1 MNFKTADVDTEIN
14 TIVNVY
20 MYAYNV
26 YIYTHTYLYPYLG
39 IHIIYT
45 CIFASRLPRWC

>member
-1 MNFKTADVDTEIN
+1 MNFKTADVGIEIN

-26 YIYTHTYLYPYLG
+26 YIYIY
-39 IHIIYT
+39 IHIFISRPRYT
-45 CIFASRLPRWC
+45 CYICMYICIQAS

>member
-26 YIYTHTYLYPYLG
+26 YIYTHTYLY
-39 IHIIYT
+39 
-45 CIFASRLPRWC
+45 ASFIADFPLP